1 MIARVS
7 AVVLLAAVVGIG
19 LMRPGVPSAEP
30 TVSAFLLAWESQHY
44 LQAAQ
49 LTTGSPKAVATELAD
64 AYQRLD
70 ASNLNIS
77 MLSVSQHGKAAYA
90 RFNAAI
96 ELGGSGLTWSY
107 SNGFGLAY
115 GPHGWR
121 VAWSPSVIVAG
132 MTSREQLAVVSSW
145 AAGTGTAGRSYL
157 LDSANHPLAVPSEV
171 YRVGVIPGQLT
182 DPQRTAVGLAAATK
196 LSAEQIEG
204 QMDQAPTGEFLSL
217 LTLSPSEYAAMRPRL
232 RSIPGLQFRQLK
244 ERLFQ
249 SIAPDVVGSVGTETA
264 SVLRDNGMAYRPGT
278 TVGLTGLQEAF
289 QRQLTGTPETEV
301 VLQQSGLAAVVLHT
315 WPGTP
320 GKSVHTTLNSSV
332 QLAADR
338 ALAHRPASA
347 AIVAVQAGTGK
358 ILAVAS
364 HKAGQMPGLE
374 PLSGRY
380 QPGQAFTI
388 ISTAALLSTGLSPG
402 APIPCPSS
410 NLVGGRTFYNEP
422 PEPNSSPSSFRT
434 DFAHACSTA
443 IAGGLAL
450 GLNAADLIKTSQD
463 FGIGG
468 WQLPVSDYFAGRIG
482 QPSGKGMQAAD
493 MIGSGDV
500 RVSPLGMAL
509 AASVVASGKWHAP
522 SLVTGPGLAGSSSAP
537 RGTISPKVLTELR
550 ALMRDAAK
558 SSSNAAADVGGDVCA
573 QAGSARYGS
582 AHLWINWFVGYR
594 GTIAFAAVELGK
606 SPSTSVA
613 SLAGSFLQ
621 DIQAG
626 S

>member
-1 MIARVS
+1 MIARAS
-7 AVVLLAAVVGIG
+7 AVVLVAGVVGIG

-30 TVSAFLLAWESQHY
+30 AVSSFLLAWESQHY

-70 ASNLNIS
+70 ASNLNLS
-77 MLSVSQHGKAAYA
+77 MLSVSQHGKAASA

-107 SNGFGLAY
+107 NNGFRLAY

-132 MTSREQLAVVSSW
+132 MTSRDQLAVVSTWSQR
-145 AAGTGTAGRSYL
+145 APL
-157 LDSANHPLAVPSEV
+157 LDSASKPLALSSKV
-171 YRVGVIPGQLT
+171 YQVGVVPGELT
-182 DPQRTAVGLAAATK
+182 DPQQTATDLADVTK

-204 QMDQAPTGEFLSL
+204 QMDQALPRKFLSL
-217 LTLSPSEYAAMRPRL
+217 LTLSPAEYATLRPKL
-232 RSIPGLQFRQLK
+232 SGIPGLQFKHRK
-244 ERLFQ
+244 EGLFY

-264 SVLRDNGMAYRPGT
+264 TLLRINGMPYRPGT

-289 QRQLTGTPETEV
+289 QRQLTGTPKTEV
-301 VLQQSGLAAVVLHT
+301 VLQQSGLNPHILHT
-315 WPGTP
+315 WPGTS
-320 GKSVHTTLNSSV
+320 GKAVHTTLNSSV
-332 QLAADR
+332 QLAADH
-338 ALAHRPASA
+338 ALAHDPSSA
-347 AIVAVQAGTGK
+347 AKVAVQASSGK

-364 HKAGQMPGLE
+364 HAPGQLPSLQ

-388 ISTAALLSTGLSPG
+388 ISTAALLSTGLSPSD
-402 APIPCPSS
+402 PIPCPSS
-410 NLVGGRTFYNEP
+410 NSVGVRDFHNEP
-422 PEPNSSPSSFRT
+422 PAPNPSPASFRA

-450 GLNAADLIKTSQD
+450 GLNATDLIKTSQD

-468 WQLPVSDYFAGRIG
+468 WQLPVSDYFSGRIG
-482 QPSGKGMQAAD
+482 QPAGKGMLAAD
-493 MIGSGDV
+493 MIGTGDV

-509 AASVVASGKWHAP
+509 AASVVDSGKWHAP
-522 SLVTGPGLAGSSSAP
+522 SLVTDPGLAGSSSAP
-537 RGTISPKVLTELR
+537 RGAISPKVLTELR
-550 ALMRDAAK
+550 SLMRDAAK
-558 SSSNAAADVGGDVCA
+558 SPSNAVADVGGDVYA

-582 AHLWINWFVGYR
+582 AHLWINWFVGYQ
-594 GTIAFAAVELGK
+594 GAIAFAVVELGK
-606 SPSTSVA
+606 SASPSVA

>member
-7 AVVLLAAVVGIG
+7 AVVLVAGVVGIG

-30 TVSAFLLAWESQHY
+30 SVSAFLLAWESQHY

-70 ASNLNIS
+70 ASNLNLS

-107 SNGFGLAY
+107 NNGFRLAY

-121 VAWSPSVIVAG
+121 VAWQPSVIVAR

-145 AAGTGTAGRSYL
+145 SQRQPL
-157 LDSANHPLAVPSEV
+157 LDSANQPLAVRSKV
-171 YRVGVIPGQLT
+171 YQVGVVPGTLA
-182 DPQRTAVGLAAATK
+182 DPQGTATGLAAVTK

-204 QMDQAPTGEFLSL
+204 QMDQALPGKFLSL
-217 LTLSPSEYAAMRPRL
+217 LTLSPGEYATLRPKL
-232 RSIPGLQFRQLK
+232 SGIPGLHFKQRT
-244 ERLFQ
+244 ERLFY

-264 SVLRDNGMAYRPGT
+264 TLLRINGIPYRPGT

-289 QRQLTGTPETEV
+289 QRQLTGTPATEV
-301 VLQQSGLAAVVLHT
+301 VLQQPGLAPVVLQT

-320 GKSVHTTLNSSV
+320 GKPVHTTLNSSV

-338 ALAHRPASA
+338 ALAHGPSSA
-347 AIVAVQAGTGK
+347 AIVAVEASSGK

-364 HKAGQMPGLE
+364 NTPGGMPSLQ
-374 PLSGRY
+374 PLSGQY

-388 ISTAALLSTGLSPG
+388 ISTAALLPTGLSPDN
-402 APIPCPSS
+402 PILCPSS
-410 NLVGGRTFYNEP
+410 NTVGRRTFHNEP
-422 PEPNSSPSSFRT
+422 PAPNPSSPSFRA
-434 DFAHACSTA
+434 DFANACSTA
-443 IAGGLAL
+443 FAGGLAL
-450 GLNAADLIKTSQD
+450 GLNAADLMKTSQD

-468 WQLPVSDYFAGRIG
+468 WQLPVSDYFSGRIR
-482 QPSGKGMQAAD
+482 QPSGKGMLAAD
-493 MIGSGDV
+493 MIGTGDV

-509 AASVVASGKWHAP
+509 AASVVDSGKWHDP
-522 SLVTGPGLAGSSSAP
+522 SLVTDPDLAGPRSAA
-537 RGTISPKVLTELR
+537 RGAISPKVLTELR
-550 ALMRDAAK
+550 SLMRDAAR
-558 SSSNAAADVGGDVCA
+558 SPSNAVADVGGDVYA
-573 QAGSARYGS
+573 QAGSAPYGS
-582 AHLWINWFVGYR
+582 AQLWINWFVGYR
-594 GTIAFAAVELGK
+594 GPIAFAVVELGN
-606 SPSTSVA
+606 SASASVA

>member
-1 MIARVS
+1 MIARAS
-7 AVVLLAAVVGIG
+7 AVVLVAGVVGIG

-70 ASNLNIS
+70 ASNLNMS
-77 MLSVSQHGKAAYA
+77 MMGVSQHGKAASA

-107 SNGFGLAY
+107 NNGFRLAY

-145 AAGTGTAGRSYL
+145 NSRAPLY
-157 LDSANHPLAVPSEV
+157 DSANHPLAVRSEV
-171 YRVGVIPGQLT
+171 HLVGVVPGSLT
-182 DPQRTAVGLAAATK
+182 DPQRTATGLADVTK

-204 QMDQAPTGEFLSL
+204 QMDQALPGKFLPL
-217 LTLSPSEYAAMRPRL
+217 LTLSPAEYAALRPKL
-232 RSIPGLQFRQLK
+232 SGIPGLQFSQLK
-244 ERLFQ
+244 ERLFD
-249 SIAPDVVGSVGTETA
+249 SIAPDVVGAVGTETA
-264 SVLRDNGMAYRPGT
+264 TLLRINGIPYRPGT

-301 VLQQSGLAAVVLHT
+301 VLQQSGLARGRPLHT
-315 WPGTP
+315 WPGIP
-320 GKSVHTTLNSSV
+320 GKPVHTTLDSSV
-332 QLAADR
+332 QLAADH
-338 ALAHRPASA
+338 ALAHLPSSA
-347 AIVAVQAGTGK
+347 AIVAVRAGTGK

-364 HKAGQMPGLE
+364 HTPGRMPSLQ

-380 QPGQAFTI
+380 QPGQTFTI
-388 ISTAALLSTGLSPG
+388 ISTAALVPTGLSPSD
-402 APIPCPSS
+402 PIPCPSS
-410 NLVGGRTFYNEP
+410 NQVDRRIFHNEP
-422 PEPNSSPSSFRT
+422 PAPNPSPASFRA
-434 DFAHACSTA
+434 DFANACSTA

-450 GLNAADLIKTSQD
+450 GLNAADLVKTSQD

-482 QPSGKGMQAAD
+482 QPSGKGMLAAD
-493 MIGSGDV
+493 MIGTGDV

-509 AASVVASGKWHAP
+509 AASVVDSGKWHDP
-522 SLVTGPGLAGSSSAP
+522 SLVTDPGLASSSSAP
-537 RGTISPKVLTELR
+537 RGEISPKVLTVLR
-550 ALMRDAAK
+550 SLMRDAAK
-558 SSSNAAADVGGDVCA
+558 APSNAVADVGGDVYA

-582 AHLWINWFVGYR
+582 AQLWINWFVGYR
-594 GTIAFAAVELGK
+594 GTIAFAVVELGT
-606 SPSTSVA
+606 SASASTA

>member
-1 MIARVS
+1 MIARMS
-7 AVVLLAAVVGIG
+7 AVVLLAGVIGIG

-30 TVSAFLLAWESQHY
+30 TVSAFLLAWQSQHY
-44 LQAAQ
+44 LQAAE
-49 LTTGSPKAVATELAD
+49 LTTGNPKEVATELAD
-64 AYQRLD
+64 VYQRLD
-70 ASNLNIS
+70 ASNLNLS

-107 SNGFGLAY
+107 NNGFRLAD

-121 VAWSPSVIVAG
+121 VTWSPAVIVAG

-145 AAGTGTAGRSYL
+145 KPPHRSYL
-157 LDSANHPLAVPSEV
+157 LDSANEPLAVPSEV
-171 YRVGVIPGQLT
+171 YRVGVVPGQLT
-182 DPQRTAVGLAAATK
+182 DPQRTADGLAAATK

-204 QMDQAPTGEFLSL
+204 QMNQALPGEFLSL
-217 LTLSPSEYAAMRPRL
+217 LTLSPAEYAAKRPRL
-232 RSIPGLQFRQLK
+232 SRIPGLQFRQAT
-244 ERLFQ
+244 ERLFD

-264 SVLRDNGMAYRPGT
+264 SVLRINGMPYRPGT

-289 QRQLTGTPETEV
+289 QRQLTGTPETDV
-301 VLQQSGLAAVVLHT
+301 VLQQSGLAAVVLHS
-315 WPGTP
+315 WPATP
-320 GKSVHTTLNSSV
+320 GKPVHTTLNSSV
-332 QLAADR
+332 QLAADH
-338 ALAHRPASA
+338 ALARVPASA

-364 HKAGQMPGLE
+364 HTAGRMPSLQ
-374 PLSGRY
+374 PLSGQY

-388 ISTAALLSTGLSPG
+388 ISSAALLSTGLSPG
-402 APIPCPSS
+402 APIPCPTS
-410 NLVGGRTFYNEP
+410 NSVGGRTFHNEP
-422 PEPNSSPSSFRT
+422 PEPNLGPPSFRT

-443 IAGGLAL
+443 FAGGLAL
-450 GLNAADLIKTSQD
+450 GLNAADLTKTSQD

-468 WQLPVSDYFAGRIG
+468 WQLPVSDYFSGRIG
-482 QPSGKGMQAAD
+482 QPSGKGMLAAD
-493 MIGSGDV
+493 MIGTGDV

-509 AASVVASGKWHAP
+509 AASVVESGKWHDP
-522 SLVTGPGLAGSSSAP
+522 SLVTGPGLAGTSSAS
-537 RGTISPKVLTELR
+537 RGTTSPKVLTELQ
-550 ALMRDAAK
+550 ALMRAAAK
-558 SSSNAAADVGGDVCA
+558 SSSNAVADVGGKVYA

-594 GTIAFAAVELGK
+594 GTIAFAIVELGK
-606 SPSTSVA
+606 SPSASVA

>member
-1 MIARVS
+1 MVARAS
-7 AVVLLAAVVGIG
+7 AVVLLAGVVGIG

-30 TVSAFLLAWESQHY
+30 AVTAFLLAWESQHY

-70 ASNLNIS
+70 ASNLNLS

-107 SNGFGLAY
+107 TNGFRLAY

-145 AAGTGTAGRSYL
+145 NQRSNL
-157 LDSANHPLAVPSEV
+157 LDSANHPLAVRSKV
-171 YRVGVIPGQLT
+171 YQVGVLPGTLT
-182 DPQRTAVGLAAATK
+182 DPQRTAMGLAAVTK

-204 QMDQAPTGEFLSL
+204 QMDQALPGKFLSL
-217 LTLSPSEYAAMRPRL
+217 LTLSPAEYATLRPKL
-232 RSIPGLQFRQLK
+232 SGVPGLQFSQRK
-244 ERLFQ
+244 ERLFY

-264 SVLRDNGMAYRPGT
+264 RLLRINGMPYRPGT

-289 QRQLTGTPETEV
+289 QRQLTGTPETQV
-301 VLQQSGLAAVVLHT
+301 VLQQSGRAAVFLHT
-315 WPGTP
+315 WPGTR
-320 GKSVHTTLNSSV
+320 GKPVHTTLNSSV
-332 QLAADR
+332 QLAADH
-338 ALAHRPASA
+338 ALAQRPSSA

-364 HKAGQMPGLE
+364 HAPGGMPSLQ
-374 PLSGRY
+374 PLSGQY

-388 ISTAALLSTGLSPG
+388 ISTAALVPTGLSPSD
-402 APIPCPSS
+402 PIPCPSS
-410 NLVGGRTFYNEP
+410 NTVGGRTFHNEP
-422 PEPNSSPSSFRT
+422 SAPNPSPPSFRA

-450 GLNAADLIKTSQD
+450 GLNAADLMKTSQD

-468 WQLPVSDYFAGRIG
+468 WQLPVSDYFPGRIR
-482 QPSGKGMQAAD
+482 QPSGKGMLAAD
-493 MIGSGDV
+493 MIGTGDV

-509 AASVVASGKWHAP
+509 AASVVESGKWHAP
-522 SLVTGPGLAGSSSAP
+522 SLVTDPGLAGSSSAP
-537 RGTISPKVLTELR
+537 RGAISPKVLTELR
-550 ALMRDAAK
+550 SLMRDAAK
-558 SSSNAAADVGGDVCA
+558 SHSNAVADVGGDVYA

-582 AHLWINWFVGYR
+582 GHMWINWFVGYR
-594 GTIAFAAVELGK
+594 GTIAFAVVELGQ
-606 SPSTSVA
+606 SASASVA

-621 DIQAG
+621 NIQAG

>member
-1 MIARVS
+1 MIARAS
-7 AVVLLAAVVGIG
+7 AVVLVAGVVGIG

-70 ASNLNIS
+70 ASNLNLS
-77 MLSVSQHGKAAYA
+77 MLSVSKHGKAAYA

-96 ELGGSGLTWSY
+96 ALGGSGLTWSY
-107 SNGFGLAY
+107 NNGFRLAY

-121 VAWSPSVIVAG
+121 VAWSPSVIVPG

-145 AAGTGTAGRSYL
+145 KPRSSL
-157 LDSANHPLAVPSEV
+157 LDSANQSLAVPSKV
-171 YRVGVIPGQLT
+171 YRVGVVPGKLT
-182 DPQRTAVGLAAATK
+182 DPQQTATRLAAVTQ
-196 LSAEQIEG
+196 LSPEQIEG
-204 QMDQAPTGEFLSL
+204 QMDQALPGKFLSL
-217 LTLSPSEYAAMRPRL
+217 LTLSPAEYAVLRPKL
-232 RSIPGLQFRQLK
+232 SGIPGLQFRHLN
-244 ERLFQ
+244 EGLFY

-264 SVLRDNGMAYRPGT
+264 RLLRINGMPYRPGT

-289 QRQLTGTPETEV
+289 QRQLTGTPETQV
-301 VLQQSGLAAVVLHT
+301 VLQQSGLAPVVLHK

-320 GKSVHTTLNSSV
+320 GEPVHTTLNSSV
-332 QLAADR
+332 QLAADH
-338 ALAHRPASA
+338 ALAHLPSSA

-364 HKAGQMPGLE
+364 HAPDRMPSLQ
-374 PLSGRY
+374 PLSGQY

-388 ISTAALLSTGLSPG
+388 ISTAALVPTGLSPSD
-402 APIPCPSS
+402 PIPCPSS
-410 NLVGGRTFYNEP
+410 NLVGGRIFHNEP
-422 PEPNSSPSSFRT
+422 PAPNPSPPSFRA
-434 DFAHACSTA
+434 DFANACSTA

-450 GLNAADLIKTSQD
+450 GLNAADLMKTSQD

-468 WQLPVSDYFAGRIG
+468 WQLPVSDYFAGRIR
-482 QPSGKGMQAAD
+482 QPSGKGMLAAD
-493 MIGSGDV
+493 MIGIGDV

-509 AASVVASGKWHAP
+509 AASVVDSGKWHDP
-522 SLVTGPGLAGSSSAP
+522 SLVTNPGLAGSSSEP
-537 RGTISPKVLTELR
+537 RRAISPKVLTELR
-550 ALMRDAAK
+550 SLMRDAAR
-558 SSSNAAADVGGDVCA
+558 SPSNSVADVGGDVYA

-594 GTIAFAAVELGK
+594 GKIAFAVVGLGK
-606 SPSTSVA
+606 SPSASVA

-621 DIQAG
+621 NIQAG